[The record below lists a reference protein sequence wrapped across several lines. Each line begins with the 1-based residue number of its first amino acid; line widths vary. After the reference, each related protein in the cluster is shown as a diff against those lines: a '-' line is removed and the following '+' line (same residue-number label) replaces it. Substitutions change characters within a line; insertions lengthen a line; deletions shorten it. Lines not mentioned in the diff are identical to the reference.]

1 MWLIDICLTEIVIT
15 IKISNVSRSFTK
27 KTKYE
32 CQYIVLNRKE
42 SQNVPALSF
51 KFSELRVTCPL

>member
-1 MWLIDICLTEIVIT
+1 VANKYLTEVEIT
-15 IKISNVSRSFTK
+15 IKISSVSRSSTK
-27 KTKYE
+27 KKYD

-51 KFSELRVTCPL
+51 KYSELRVTCPL